1 MRLCRELPKG
11 MSSIPKVRQKATT
24 MLDKALH
31 SALFALKAWMSALD
45 VSIDSRRPSQN
56 LNLAKQHISTNERR
70 SPVRQIT

>member
-1 MRLCRELPKG
+1 
-11 MSSIPKVRQKATT
+11 

-31 SALFALKAWMSALD
+31 SALFALKAWVSALD